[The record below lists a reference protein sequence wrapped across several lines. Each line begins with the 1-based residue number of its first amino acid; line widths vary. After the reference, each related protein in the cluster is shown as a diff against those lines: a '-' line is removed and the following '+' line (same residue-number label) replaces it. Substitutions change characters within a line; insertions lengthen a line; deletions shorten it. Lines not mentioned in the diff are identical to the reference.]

1 MINIL
6 YALSVVILTIIDQ
19 YSKKAIVSSIE
30 LNEKIRIIPG
40 FFSLTY
46 VRNFGAGFSIL
57 QNATVFLIVLSAAAI
72 IVLSYMLIKTR
83 KNDLLSI
90 ISYLLIIAGALGNL
104 IDRVRLG
111 YVVDFLDF
119 LIFGYD
125 FPVFNIA
132 DSYITVGCFLLILQ
146 LLMENRNAKNRSES

>member
-57 QNATVFLIVLSAAAI
+57 QNATVFLIVLSAAA
-72 IVLSYMLIKTR
+72 IKTR